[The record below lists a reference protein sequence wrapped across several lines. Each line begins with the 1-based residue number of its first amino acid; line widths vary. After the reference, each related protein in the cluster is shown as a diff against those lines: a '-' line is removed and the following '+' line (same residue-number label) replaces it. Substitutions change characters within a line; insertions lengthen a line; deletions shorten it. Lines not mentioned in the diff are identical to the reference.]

1 MPSVKV
7 NDVLIN
13 YIQINSES
21 GKNGED
27 IVMVHG
33 LATNLAF
40 WYFSHAQEFSKHYRV
55 TLYDLRGHGRSGITE
70 SGYTAGNMAIDLQLL
85 LDYLG
90 IKRAHFVAHSF
101 GGVVALNLA
110 CLDPGRFTSLLLVDT
125 HISAVR
131 KLKNKMSW
139 DFGLKI
145 QQLLDR
151 NGFEISAQDPFF
163 GFKLLRKLAYVQMQ
177 KDVALSQEMEDLM
190 SYLHWKNNKRAASRW
205 LKLLETGQAE
215 KELLG
220 DDGLSFDSL
229 RKLSFPIVAL
239 YGECSQSMLTGKQLL
254 DVWPH
259 ADFRWFR
266 GAGHFFLISRP
277 VEFMENCRRFLNDTR
292 IHGVPCRKGE
302 RNGRFFRSDRF
313 FQRDGKWFFYT
324 REAVETGPFDN
335 LAEAKERLKLNVR
348 VAVEI

>member
-1 MPSVKV
+1 MPLVKV

-13 YIQINSES
+13 YLQINGES
-21 GKNGED
+21 GGNSED

-70 SGYTAGNMAIDLQLL
+70 SGYTAGNMAIDLQVL

-131 KLKNKMSW
+131 KLKNKMPW
-139 DFGLKI
+139 DFGSKI

-151 NGFEISAQDPFF
+151 NGLEISAQDPFF
-163 GFKLLRKLAYVQMQ
+163 GFKLLRKLAYMQMQ

-190 SYLHWKNNKRAASRW
+190 TYLHWKNNKRAASRW

-215 KELLG
+215 KELMD

-229 RKLSFPIVAL
+229 RKLSFPILAL
-239 YGECSQSMLTGKQLL
+239 YGECSQSMLTGNQLL
-254 DVWPH
+254 EVWSH

-266 GAGHFFLISRP
+266 GAGHFFLVTRP
-277 VEFMENCRRFLNDTR
+277 SEFMENCLRFLKETVM
-292 IHGVPCRKGE
+292 HGVPRRKGD
-302 RNGRFFRSDRF
+302 GSKRFFRSDRF
-313 FQRDGKWFFYT
+313 FKREDKWFFYT
-324 REAVETGPFDN
+324 RESAETGPFDN
-335 LAEAKERLKLNVR
+335 LAEAKGYLPLKL
-348 VAVEI
+348 IG